1 MMLLLLLASI
11 SPTHVHATSCSCAK
25 ELMTSIGRE
34 LSAGNIGGAEQI
46 LHEMERTHPE
56 CPEAILAHA
65 RVAAAK
71 GAPVEAEDFFV
82 RYAELVP
89 NEARA
94 YSHHARFLLERGQF
108 PRADLLSAQALE
120 RDLNDAVALAVHGE
134 ILDMKGQTQD
144 AMELLEKACRLDPR
158 NVEAQFRIAT
168 IYDRLKRS
176 ADAVPHFEKVVE
188 TDPRDARAWDYL
200 ALNLEPLG
208 EVERAEL
215 AYRKGLAVNQPG
227 AHFDAFLDYN
237 YGRFLMKRND
247 LIASKQHL
255 DRAVELT
262 PDVRAPWY
270 ERAKVNLKLRN
281 VQQAREDAERAANI
295 RDPQGII
302 IDLQLYV
309 LLEQIYARLGNA
321 ELAGKYA
328 KLSQRTAV
336 PPRKE

>member
-1 MMLLLLLASI
+1 MRTAMMLLLLLASI

-208 EVERAEL
+208 EVSRAEQ
-215 AYRKGLAVNQPG
+215 AYRKGLAVNEPG
-227 AHFDAFLDYN
+227 RNFDAFLDYN
-237 YGRFLMKRND
+237 YGRFLMKTNN
-247 LIASKQHL
+247 LAESKKHL

-262 PDVRAPWY
+262 PRIRGPWY
-270 ERAKVNLKLRN
+270 ERAKLNLRLKDFD
-281 VQQAREDAERAANI
+281 QARNDAEQAANLA
-295 RDPQGII
+295 DPAGII
-302 IDLQLYV
+302 IVLQMWV
-309 LLEQIYARLGNA
+309 LLEQVYSRLGQT
-321 ELAGKYA
+321 ELANKSA
-328 KLSQRTAV
+328 
-336 PPRKE
+336 E